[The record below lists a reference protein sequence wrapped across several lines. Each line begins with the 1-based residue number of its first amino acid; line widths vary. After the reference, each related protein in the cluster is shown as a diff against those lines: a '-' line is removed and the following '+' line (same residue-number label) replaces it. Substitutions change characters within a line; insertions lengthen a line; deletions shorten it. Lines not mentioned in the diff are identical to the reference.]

1 MDKGITAPEMSG
13 KNFILQNKKIKH
25 IHDDRE

>member
-1 MDKGITAPEMSG
+1 MDKGVTAPEMSC
-13 KNFILQNKKIKH
+13 KTFILPEKKIKH